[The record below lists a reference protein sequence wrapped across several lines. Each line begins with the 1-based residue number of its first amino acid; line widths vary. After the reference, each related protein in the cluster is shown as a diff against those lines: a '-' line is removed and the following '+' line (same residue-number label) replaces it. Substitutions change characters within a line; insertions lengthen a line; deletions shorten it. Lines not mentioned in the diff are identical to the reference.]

1 MLRALR
7 SEVSLRDRNAAF
19 RLVLMA
25 YALFSLLDWV
35 TTTTALPQGGHEGN
49 PLAASLYTQFGP
61 AGLLTFKVLIVA
73 VIIGVLVFIPRRVM
87 SQRVAVWVATAF
99 VVITAV
105 AVIGNVHA
113 LASLQNGNLQPES
126 FPHVRF
132 I

>member
-7 SEVSLRDRNAAF
+7 SEVSLNGRNAAF
-19 RLVLMA
+19 RLVLVA

-35 TTTTALPQGGHEGN
+35 TTTTALPQGGREGN
-49 PLAASLYTQFGP
+49 PLAASLYTEFGS
-61 AGLLTFKVLIVA
+61 AGLLAFKVLTVA
-73 VIIGVLVFIPRRVM
+73 VIIGVLIFIPRRVM

-99 VVITAV
+99 VVVTAV

-126 FPHVRF
+126 FPHELS

>member
-7 SEVSLRDRNAAF
+7 SEVSLNGRNAAF
-19 RLVLMA
+19 RLVLIA

-35 TTTTALPQGGHEGN
+35 TTTTALPQGGREGN

-87 SQRVAVWVATAF
+87 SQRVAVWVATVF
-99 VVITAV
+99 VVVTAV

-126 FPHVRF
+126 FPNVQT

>member
-19 RLVLMA
+19 RLVLIA
-25 YALFSLLDWV
+25 YAIFSLLDWV
-35 TTTTALPQGGHEGN
+35 TTTTALPQGGLEGN

-61 AGLLTFKVLIVA
+61 AGLLIFKALIVA

-99 VVITAV
+99 VVATAV

-113 LASLQNGNLQPES
+113 LASLQNGNLQPQS
-126 FPHVRF
+126 FPHERW

>member
-19 RLVLMA
+19 RLVLIA
-25 YALFSLLDWV
+25 YALLSLLDWL
-35 TTTTALPQGGHEGN
+35 TTTTALPQGGREGN
-49 PLAASLYTQFGP
+49 PIAASLYMQYGSV
-61 AGLLTFKVLIVA
+61 GLLAFKALVVA
-73 VIIGVLVFIPRRVM
+73 VIVGVLVFIPRRVM

-99 VVITAV
+99 VVLTAV

-113 LASLQNGNLQPES
+113 LASLQNDNLQPQS

>member
-19 RLVLMA
+19 LFVLIA

-35 TTTTALPQGGHEGN
+35 TTTTALPQGGREGN
-49 PLAASLYTQFGP
+49 PIAASLYTEYGP
-61 AGLLTFKVLIVA
+61 AGLLTFKALIVA
-73 VIIGVLVFIPRRVM
+73 LIIGVLVFIPRRVM
-87 SQRVAVWVATAF
+87 SQRVAVWVTTAF
-99 VVITAV
+99 VVVTAL

-113 LASLQNGNLQPES
+113 LASLQNGNLQPQS
-126 FPHVRF
+126 FPHVRL

>member
-19 RLVLMA
+19 LFVLIA

-35 TTTTALPQGGHEGN
+35 TTTTALPQGGREGN
-49 PLAASLYTQFGP
+49 PIAASLYTEYGP
-61 AGLLTFKVLIVA
+61 AGLLAFKALIVA
-73 VIIGVLVFIPRRVM
+73 LIIGVLVFIPRRVM
-87 SQRVAVWVATAF
+87 SQRVAVWVTTAF
-99 VVITAV
+99 VVVTAV

-113 LASLQNGNLQPES
+113 LASLQNGNLQPQS
-126 FPHVRF
+126 FPHVRL

>member
-1 MLRALR
+1 MVRALR
-7 SEVSLRDRNAAF
+7 SAVSLRDGNAAF
-19 RLVLMA
+19 RLVLIA

-35 TTTTALPQGGHEGN
+35 TTTTALPAGGREGN
-49 PLAASLYTQFGP
+49 PIAASLYTQYGP

-73 VIIGVLVFIPRRVM
+73 VIIAVLVFIPRRVM

-99 VVITAV
+99 VVVTAV

-113 LASLQNGNLQPES
+113 LASLQNGNLQPQS
-126 FPHVRF
+126 FPHARL

>member
-7 SEVSLRDRNAAF
+7 SEVSHRDRNAAF
-19 RLVLMA
+19 RLVLTA

-35 TTTTALPQGGHEGN
+35 TTSTALPQGGRESN
-49 PLAASLYTQFGP
+49 PIAASLYTQYGSV
-61 AGLLTFKVLIVA
+61 GLLAFKALVVA
-73 VIIGVLVFIPRRVM
+73 VIVGVLVFIPRRVM

-99 VVITAV
+99 VVLTAV

-113 LASLQNGNLQPES
+113 LASLQNGNLQPPS
-126 FPHVRF
+126 FPHARL